1 MADWVVYDTGA
12 AAATLPPSLSEAYAT
27 WLDAAARAQRLGLLV
42 SGVVADFRKAVA
54 ADADPVGGADAASV
68 PVSCLR
74 QVSAV
79 VWYTLALEMGEDAT
93 VYRSAWLDSE
103 IYLRRLYQELES
115 GGAGSGAT
123 GTPLYSPGD
132 ASGASSGGRS
142 GNLVYVSGYDPAA
155 GINSAPPAVES
166 VIA

>member
-12 AAATLPPSLSEAYAT
+12 AAATLPPPLATAYAA
-27 WLDAAARAQRLGLLV
+27 WLTAEVRAQRLGLIV

-54 ADADPVGGADAASV
+54 ADADPVGKENASSV

-103 IYLRRLYQELES
+103 IYLRRLYQDLEA
-115 GGAGSGAT
+115 GGAASGAT
-123 GTPLYSPGD
+123 GTPRYVPGNLSASGGGSAATGALLHVPAYSP
-132 ASGASSGGRS
+132 
-142 GNLVYVSGYDPAA
+142 
-155 GINSAPPAVES
+155 INYAPPPG
-166 VIA
+166 

>member
-12 AAATLPPSLSEAYAT
+12 AAVTLPPPLATAYGA
-27 WLDAAARAQRLGLLV
+27 WLTAEVRAQRLGLIV

-54 ADADPVGGADAASV
+54 ADADPVGKENAASV

-103 IYLRRLYQELES
+103 IYLRRLYQDLEA
-115 GGAGSGAT
+115 GGAASGAT
-123 GTPLYSPGD
+123 GTPRYVPGNLSASGGGSPATGALLHVPAYSPI
-132 ASGASSGGRS
+132 S
-142 GNLVYVSGYDPAA
+142 Y
-155 GINSAPPAVES
+155 APPPG
-166 VIA
+166 

>member
-12 AAATLPPSLSEAYAT
+12 AAVTLPPPLATAYGA
-27 WLDAAARAQRLGLLV
+27 WLTAEVRAQRLGLIV
-42 SGVVADFRKAVA
+42 SGVVADFRKAVV
-54 ADADPVGGADAASV
+54 ADADPVGKENADSV

-103 IYLRRLYQELES
+103 IYLRRLYQELAD
-115 GGAGSGAT
+115 GGADGAT
-123 GTPLYSPGD
+123 ATPRYTPGTLP
-132 ASGASSGGRS
+132 SSGGSSAGALLR
-142 GNLVYVSGYDPAA
+142 VPAYSP
-155 GINSAPPAVES
+155 INYAPPPG
-166 VIA
+166 